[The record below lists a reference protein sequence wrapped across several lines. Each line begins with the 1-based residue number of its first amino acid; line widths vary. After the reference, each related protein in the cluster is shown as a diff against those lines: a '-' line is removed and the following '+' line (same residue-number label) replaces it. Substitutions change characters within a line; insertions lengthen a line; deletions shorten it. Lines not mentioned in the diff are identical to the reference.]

1 MAPDEKL
8 IRSGAAGFQ
17 KKLRLYNR
25 KKIKKRSYR
34 AKAVQYTLP
43 DKLTVNATLYP
54 GILSGVLLLL
64 YIYDGGE

>member
-25 KKIKKRSYR
+25 KKIKRSYR

-54 GILSGVLLLL
+54 GILSGTTTTL
-64 YIYDGGE
+64 YI

>member
-25 KKIKKRSYR
+25 KKIKNVPIRYR

-54 GILSGVLLLL
+54 GILSGTTTTL
-64 YIYDGGE
+64 YI

>member
-25 KKIKKRSYR
+25 RKKIKNDPIVYR
-34 AKAVQYTLP
+34 AKAVQYTLT

-54 GILSGVLLLL
+54 GILSGTTTTL
-64 YIYDGGE
+64 YI